1 MFEGT
6 RLSNAITRWFSEKRT
21 RGIEF
26 SYRFTGLESKNLLW
40 HFDSLIEV
48 LVEFSSLGNGTLL
61 KLHDLHFVALKLRDA
76 AAIYS
81 RVETTRAQVAE
92 LKGICEQY
100 FNEFNCYSRE

>member
-48 LVEFSSLGNGTLL
+48 LVEFSSLGNGTLV
-61 KLHDLHFVALKLRDA
+61 KLHGLHFVP
-76 AAIYS
+76 
-81 RVETTRAQVAE
+81 
-92 LKGICEQY
+92 
-100 FNEFNCYSRE
+100 